1 MAMARRARVC
11 RSFHNNFMI
20 SKYAKGKVSV
30 FIDASNVYY
39 SQKKLKWQIDFRK
52 FLDYL
57 KQELDLQ
64 DIYYYTAR
72 DLSFFKQT
80 KFIAFLERIG
90 YEVRSK
96 KIKFIKNKNK
106 EVKKESFYKGNL
118 DVELT
123 IDVLETKDKYDV
135 LILISGDS
143 DFEPLLR
150 LMKKKYKKR
159 CLVVATKY
167 NISIELIKCAK
178 YINLSKLKKYIIK
191 V

>member
-1 MAMARRARVC
+1 
-11 RSFHNNFMI
+11 MI

-30 FIDASNVYY
+30 FIDASNIYHSY
-39 SQKKLKWQIDFRK
+39 KRLKWKIDFRK

-57 KQELDLQ
+57 KQELNLQ
-64 DIYYYTAR
+64 EIYYYTAR
-72 DLSFFKQT
+72 DLSCNQQT
-80 KFIAFLERIG
+80 KFLTFLERVG
-90 YEVRSK
+90 YKVRSK
-96 KIKFIKNKNK
+96 KVKFIKNKNK
-106 EVKKESFYKGNL
+106 DKNTARDGFYKGNL

-123 IDVLETKDKYDV
+123 IDVLETKSRYDT

-150 LMKKKYKKR
+150 LMKRKYKKR
-159 CLVVATKY
+159 CLVIATKY

-178 YINLSKLKKYIIK
+178 YINLNKLKEYIKK

>member
-1 MAMARRARVC
+1 
-11 RSFHNNFMI
+11 MI

-30 FIDASNVYY
+30 FIDASNIYY
-39 SQKKLKWQIDFRK
+39 SQKKLKWHIDFKK

-64 DIYYYTAR
+64 EIYYYTAR

-80 KFIAFLERIG
+80 KFIAFLESIG

-96 KIKFIKNKNK
+96 KVKFIKSKNK
-106 EVKKESFYKGNL
+106 DKIKDGFYKGNL

-123 IDVLETKDKYDV
+123 IDVLETKNKYDA
-135 LILISGDS
+135 LILVSGDS
-143 DFEPLLR
+143 DFEPLLQ
-150 LMKKKYKKR
+150 LMKRKYNKK
-159 CLVVATKY
+159 CLVMATKH

-178 YINLSKLKKYIIK
+178 YINLNKLKKYIIK